1 MHSKK
6 ALDQFYPGLI
16 DILPLYYG
24 QADKN
29 NEKYKNVSWTDLNH
43 LDLMK
48 DWLKIFKKLF
58 CEKTKKK
65 GFRYLCLSCK

>member
-48 DWLKIFKKLF
+48 DWLKISKKLS
-58 CEKTKKK
+58 CQKITKKD
-65 GFRYLCLSCK
+65 LH

>member
-29 NEKYKNVSWTDLNH
+29 SEKYENVSWTDLNH

-48 DWLKIFKKLF
+48 DWLKILYLNIIFKKLF
-58 CEKTKKK
+58 CEKLKK
-65 GFRYLCLSCK
+65 GFR